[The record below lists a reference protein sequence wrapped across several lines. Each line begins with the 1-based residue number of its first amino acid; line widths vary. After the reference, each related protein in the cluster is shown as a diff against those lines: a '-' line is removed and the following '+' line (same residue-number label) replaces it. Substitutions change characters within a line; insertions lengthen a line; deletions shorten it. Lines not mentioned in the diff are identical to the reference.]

1 MRLISRI
8 QAGLAVPALLAGIS
22 ALALVVMTAECPRL
36 AQANSP
42 TESQI
47 ARSEPELICSSE
59 TGILPDEPHAGLR
72 REVKAPLAEVLH
84 CPLAFAGVHLRKDRP
99 EESRVAYHFC
109 KPVNGDVSQCI
120 LYDGLGPD
128 ARLIGIEYLV
138 TDEIHRRMPPEE
150 QAYWHD
156 HKFEVDAGLL
166 RSLTQSGTEEAATLA
181 KVRTLWG
188 KVYHTWV
195 SGPDYPQGPARLF
208 WSVTGEEPLVLPR
221 DAKLPP
227 ELKGARLARDEA
239 S

>member
-1 MRLISRI
+1 MSRF
-8 QAGLAVPALLAGIS
+8 QAGLMVPALIAGV
-22 ALALVVMTAECPRL
+22 ATLALVVTTVEYPRL
-36 AQANSP
+36 ARATPP
-42 TESQI
+42 TESQV
-47 ARSEPELICSSE
+47 AGSEPELICSPR
-59 TGILPDEPHAGLR
+59 TGIPPDEPQPALR

-109 KPVNGDVSQCI
+109 KAVNGDVCQCI

-138 TDEIHRRMPPEE
+138 TDEIYRRMPPEE

-156 HKFEVDAGLL
+156 HKYEVDSGLL
-166 RSLTQSGTEEAATLA
+166 RSLTQSGAEEAATLA

-195 SGPDYPQGPARLF
+195 SGRDYPQGPARLF

-227 ELKGARLARDEA
+227 ELEGARRARDEKP
-239 S
+239 